1 MSLGL
6 HDTHERRRRRARR
19 SFARWLFALGAIVA
33 VGMIA
38 YEIGSSLAVRE
49 VEELGQRLAELSDRV
64 EEVEQ
69 QNTGLQADLILK
81 ERRLKD
87 SVLRYERDAPSGS
100 LAALM
105 GRIREKLE
113 AGVDEDRLGFLIDS
127 AGNPRNCDNKPVTKR
142 FMVRTQISRAVN
154 DSVSFAKNRITIT
167 ALGESALNA
176 EGKVEAWFDPAQA
189 IALRLTQIGGKTTIE
204 KGKLPLH
211 ASVIVQNKEYI
222 YSVVAGRQRG
232 FVEVTGDRCDYP

>member
-38 YEIGSSLAVRE
+38 YEIGSSLAERE

-81 ERRLKD
+81 DRRLKD
-87 SVLRYERDAPSGS
+87 SVLRYEREVPSGS

-127 AGNPRNCDNKPVTKR
+127 AGNPRSCDNKPVTKR
-142 FMVRTQISRAVN
+142 FMVRTPISRSEN
-154 DSVSFAKNRITIT
+154 DSVSFANNRITIT

-176 EGKVEAWFDPAQA
+176 EGKVEAWFDPAQP
-189 IALRLTQIGGKTTIE
+189 ITLRLAQIGGRTTVE

-211 ASVIVQNKEYI
+211 ASVIVKDKEYK
-222 YSVVAGRQRG
+222 YSVVAGQQRG
-232 FVEVTGDRCDYP
+232 FVEITGDRCDYP

>member
-33 VGMIA
+33 VGVIA
-38 YEIGSSLAVRE
+38 YQIGASLAERE
-49 VEELGQRLAELSDRV
+49 VAELDQRLAEVSDRV
-64 EEVEQ
+64 EELEQ

-81 ERRLKD
+81 DRRLKD
-87 SVLRYERDAPSGS
+87 SVLRYERDVPGGR

-127 AGNPRNCDNKPVTKR
+127 AGNPRSCDNKPVTKR
-142 FMVRTQISRAVN
+142 FMVRTQISRGAN

-167 ALGESALNA
+167 ALGQSALNA
-176 EGKVEAWFDPAQA
+176 AGKIEAWFDPAQA
-189 IALRLTQIGGKTTIE
+189 VTLRLTELGGKTTVE

-211 ASVIVQNKEYI
+211 TSVIVKDKEYI
-222 YSVVAGRQRG
+222 YSVVAGQQRG